1 VVACNDD
8 ASDTTTEVL
17 PSAVQRDDG
26 SWPRMPASTWG
37 ERIET
42 GEYRNDD
49 GDIDEDGLWR
59 YHSSARTWIRDRK
72 EVSRHERAER
82 PEHDAK
88 RGERHEAHERAERPE
103 HDAKRGERHEAQE
116 KKLGGRAQARG
127 PGGWGSARECE
138 EIIGDQLPHVVQI
151 AMTDPAAGPFT
162 WPGAGEADMVPERD
176 AVMQRLA
183 GEFGPLTLLPSLSKS
198 KPNVNSL
205 RQLVD
210 ARNSGR
216 LLLICDT
223 ETHRAGDSRGN
234 RWMEGGRRVRYCGDL
249 RRLEWQGA
257 VVEAMAEALGQAD
270 QA

>member
-1 VVACNDD
+1 MAAGKRKLVVACNDD

-88 RGERHEAHERAERPE
+88 RGERHEA
-103 HDAKRGERHEAQE
+103 QE

-138 EIIGDQLPHVVQI
+138 EILGDQLPHVVQI

-257 VVEAMAEALGQAD
+257 VVEAMAESLGQAD